1 MTHFSADFPPFSSLV
16 DNPYYLRWF
25 DGMCVYVVSLRYVGH
40 GHGEWNSVWLYHRC
54 IFHTNNVC
62 TQQQQHC
69 NTSSARSRHTS
80 ELSHRIENLE
90 ANFKC
95 ISYSLRWV
103 TISCI
108 VESCICFQYLKKS
121 INKSF
126 KAFEKLI
133 SLDLYETYQCKNSL
147 YPNRAGHINM
157 YRGQSC
163 TRCTGVAPIY
173 IHLHFHIIC

>member
-1 MTHFSADFPPFSSLV
+1 M
-16 DNPYYLRWF
+16 
-25 DGMCVYVVSLRYVGH
+25 
-40 GHGEWNSVWLYHRC
+40 LYTAAALQY
-54 IFHTNNVC
+54 ILC
-62 TQQQQHC
+62 TQPAHQ
-69 NTSSARSRHTS
+69 ATS
-80 ELSHRIENLE
+80 ELSHGIENLE

-163 TRCTGVAPIY
+163 TRCTGVGPFIFIY
-173 IHLHFHIIC
+173 IFISFAKHTLENVQTRK